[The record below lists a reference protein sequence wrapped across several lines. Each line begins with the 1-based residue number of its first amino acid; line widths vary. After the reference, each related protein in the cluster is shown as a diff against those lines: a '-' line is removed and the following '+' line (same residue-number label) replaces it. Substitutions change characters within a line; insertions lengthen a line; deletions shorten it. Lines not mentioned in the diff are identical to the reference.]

1 MSATSSWMP
10 GGQPS
15 TTQPI
20 AGPWLS
26 PQVVM
31 RNRWPKLLCDMGAS
45 YARMS
50 LLCHYPAE
58 PLLLSHGNVGR
69 VLRLH
74 ADHMVAGVDMQD
86 LPGHAAPEV
95 RQQIKRA
102 GPHILDGDRAPERGV
117 VLVPFQ
123 DIAEI
128 GDARGGE
135 RLDRACRDG

>member
-1 MSATSSWMP
+1 MSASVRGIP

-20 AGPWLS
+20 AGPCLS

-58 PLLLSHGNVGR
+58 PLLLHHGNVGG
-69 VLRLH
+69 VLVLH
-74 ADHMVAGVDMQD
+74 ADHVVAGVDMQD
-86 LPGHAAPEV
+86 LPGHAAPKV
-95 RQQIKRA
+95 GQQIKRA
-102 GPHILDGDRAPERGV
+102 
-117 VLVPFQ
+117 
-123 DIAEI
+123 
-128 GDARGGE
+128 
-135 RLDRACRDG
+135 